1 MAAAKKL
8 KKGEVGIVLMVI
20 DEKRMLTVAIRRP
33 TRKAVREELKKIT
46 NNI

>member
-33 TRKAVREELKKIT
+33 APQKVEKEEDKVAHNK
-46 NNI
+46 